1 MCANTQHLD
10 EDIRTSLNQSTLLKL
25 IDNIPTTSIDLRI
38 TLKSTTVRN
47 PSSLILH
54 QSTLRTTHPKD
65 QISKLFFILFATK
78 ALAMRLNYSAKYEN
92 GTVATYTSKDAGR
105 ITDAVGDK
113 IFANIQTWS
122 GGKYTATR
130 REEHSVITVKN
141 VLPAM
146 NKGIGSDQ
154 VKEMQSIVNKNIK

>member
-1 MCANTQHLD
+1 
-10 EDIRTSLNQSTLLKL
+10 
-25 IDNIPTTSIDLRI
+25 
-38 TLKSTTVRN
+38 
-47 PSSLILH
+47 
-54 QSTLRTTHPKD
+54 
-65 QISKLFFILFATK
+65 
-78 ALAMRLNYSAKYEN
+78 MRLNYSAKYEN
-92 GTVATYTSKDAGR
+92 GTVATYTSKNAGR

-122 GGKYTATR
+122 AGKYTATR
-130 REEHSVITVKN
+130 REELNVITVKN

>member
-1 MCANTQHLD
+1 MCADTQHLD

-25 IDNIPTTSIDLRI
+25 IDNIPTTSINLRT
-38 TLKSTTVRN
+38 TLKSTT
-47 PSSLILH
+47 
-54 QSTLRTTHPKD
+54 
-65 QISKLFFILFATK
+65 ISKLFFILFATK

-92 GTVATYTSKDAGR
+92 GTVATYTSKNAGR

-130 REEHSVITVKN
+130 REEQSMITVKN